1 MSIVVVATITPQ
13 PGALQQLTEAFEEAV
28 PVVQAEPGCEQ
39 YGLYSDGSV
48 LMTIERWA
56 SEPDLAAHMTAPA
69 LTKLLARAGHL
80 LAAAPEIRTIAP
92 LGFGD
97 VVKGG

>member
-1 MSIVVVATITPQ
+1 M
-13 PGALQQLTEAFEEAV
+13 
-28 PVVQAEPGCEQ
+28 VQTEPGCEQ